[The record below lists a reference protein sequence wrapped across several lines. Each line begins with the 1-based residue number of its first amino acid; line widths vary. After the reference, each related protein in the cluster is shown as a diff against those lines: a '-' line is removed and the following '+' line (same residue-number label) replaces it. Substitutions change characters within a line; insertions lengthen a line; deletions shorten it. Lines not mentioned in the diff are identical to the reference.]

1 MHGECL
7 PPVLFSLPHLLLSM
21 VLVGLKGSI
30 GRLPRYVHCHPQ
42 SQCHGAEPTEL
53 PERNLPVYYVER

>member
-7 PPVLFSLPHLLLSM
+7 TPVLFSLPHLLLTM

-30 GRLPRYVHCHPQ
+30 GRLPRYVHCHSQ
-42 SQCHGAEPTEL
+42 SQYHGTEPGEL
-53 PERNLPVYYVER
+53 QECNLPGYCVER